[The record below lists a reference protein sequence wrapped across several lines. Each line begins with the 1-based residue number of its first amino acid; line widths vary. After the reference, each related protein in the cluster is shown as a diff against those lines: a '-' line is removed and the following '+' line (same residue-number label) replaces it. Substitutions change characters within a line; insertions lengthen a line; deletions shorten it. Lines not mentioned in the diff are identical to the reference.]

1 MNLNDP
7 FNRHS
12 KQQNRE
18 YAAFCTSIKESIHSE
33 QDALN
38 LLNNM
43 NQRFNV
49 FLMIIIGT
57 AALIILFIPNIMY
70 IVIAFSAV
78 IILWLWTS
86 ILKGKRFIRRY
97 IQEYFS
103 NISEV

>member
-12 KQQNRE
+12 KQQSRE
-18 YAAFCTSIKESIHSE
+18 YAVFCTSIKESINSE

-49 FLMIIIGT
+49 LLLIIFVV
-57 AALIILFIPNIMY
+57 AALISLFLPNIMY

-97 IQEYFS
+97 IQEYF
-103 NISEV
+103 